1 MSKIAILGAGAMGSR
16 IAQNLLNAQHS
27 VVVYNRTAE
36 RGQLLVQQGAKFAAT
51 PRTAAAEADIVISM
65 VTDDQASRSVWLDA
79 DIGAAQALSEAAI
92 AIESSTLT
100 VEWVKELGVSLLVQ
114 GNDFLDAPMV
124 GSRPQVEAGKLTY
137 LVGGDDATLARSQAV
152 LSDAGAAQVY
162 AVGTVGQGTAMK
174 LAVNALFGIQVAAL
188 AEVLNG
194 LAQQGLS
201 HDAALACLGELPIMS
216 PAAKLSA
223 ELMRAN
229 NHAPL
234 FPIAL
239 VEKDFRYGV
248 QSAQAVKAKTP
259 ITAAVGEVY
268 RAAIAQG
275 YADDNI
281 TGIIQSLATTSG

>member
-1 MSKIAILGAGAMGSR
+1 MSRIAVLGTGAMGSR

-36 RGQLLVQQGAKFAAT
+36 RVQSLVQQGAKFAAT
-51 PRTAAAEADIVISM
+51 PRTAAAEADMVISM

-79 DIGAAQALSEAAI
+79 DIGAAQAVSEAAI

-100 VEWVKELGVSLLVQ
+100 VEWVKELGAALHQQ
-114 GNDFLDAPMV
+114 GTDFLDAPMV
-124 GSRPQVEAGKLTY
+124 GSRPQAEAGKLTY
-137 LVGGDDATLARSQAV
+137 LVGGDAATLARSQAV
-152 LSDAGAAQVY
+152 LSDAGAARVH
-162 AVGTVGQGTAMK
+162 AVGAVGQGTAMK

-216 PAAKLSA
+216 PAAKLAA

-229 NHAPL
+229 THAPL
-234 FPIAL
+234 FPISL

-268 RAAIAQG
+268 RTAIAQG

-281 TGIIQSLATTSG
+281 TGIIQSLATSSG

>member
-1 MSKIAILGAGAMGSR
+1 MSRIAILGTGAMGSR

-36 RGQLLVQQGAKFAAT
+36 RVQPLVQQGATFAAS
-51 PRTAAAEADIVISM
+51 PRVAADQADFVISM
-65 VTDDQASRSVWLDA
+65 VTDDQASRSVWLDV
-79 DIGAAQALSEAAI
+79 DTGAAATLGEGAI

-100 VEWVKELGVSLLVQ
+100 VEWVKELGVALYQQ
-114 GNDFLDAPMV
+114 GTNFLDAPMV
-124 GSRPQVEAGKLTY
+124 GSRPQAEAGKLTY
-137 LVGGDDATLARSQAV
+137 LVGGDDATRARSQAV

-162 AVGTVGQGTAMK
+162 ALGAVGQGTAMK

-201 HDAALACLGELPIMS
+201 YDAALDCLGELPIMS
-216 PAAKLSA
+216 PAAKLAA

-229 NHAPL
+229 THAPL

-268 RAAIAQG
+268 RTAIAQG

-281 TGIIQSLATTSG
+281 TGIIQSLATTLG

>member
-1 MSKIAILGAGAMGSR
+1 MSRIAVLGTGAMGAR

-36 RGQLLVQQGAKFAAT
+36 RVQPLVQRGATFAAT
-51 PRTAAAEADIVISM
+51 PRAAAAGADIVISM
-65 VTDDQASRSVWLDA
+65 VTDDRASRSVWLDA
-79 DIGAAQALSEAAI
+79 DIGAVPALREGAI

-100 VEWVKELGVSLLVQ
+100 VNWVKELAAVLHQRGVA
-114 GNDFLDAPMV
+114 FLDAPMV
-124 GSRPQVEAGKLTY
+124 GSRPQAEASKLTY
-137 LVGGDDATLARSQAV
+137 LVGGDATLARSQAV

-162 AVGTVGQGTAMK
+162 AVGAVGQGTAMK

-188 AEVLNG
+188 AEVLNV
-194 LAQQGLS
+194 LARQGLP
-201 HDAALACLGELPIMS
+201 HDAALDCLGELPIMS
-216 PAAKLSA
+216 PAAKLA
-223 ELMRAN
+223 AGLMRAK

-275 YADDNI
+275 YANDNI
-281 TGIIQSLATTSG
+281 TGIIQSLATSSG